1 MYFPYLRGRQF
12 ELIAIRELLEVNRI
26 SEKIIP
32 IIEPV
37 KPTSTLLKTIQTFV
51 AKERKIAVI
60 LNPVVGD
67 FVKKLYEMRKEESKV
82 AEELAT
88 ILFNNDYVIKSF
100 VMNDS
105 IAKTLKDK
113 EKKHQF
119 LIINLNRDFLDN
131 FLTIYDKSLPQFT
144 LIPDDRAFR
153 RTISDNKIIFEDNFN
168 KKPRNIDYIE
178 KQDEFFSDNHLYF
191 KDEHYMGFSDY
202 SIVGEEYNES
212 GFAPVAVAIHIIY
225 LDKKNVLRIHHFVS
239 DSNEGIDDPGGKF
252 GEALEKLVFWCDE
265 FNVQNTL
272 GLEGFYDC
280 YKSGKYPGLGTV
292 KKYSIMHHIELI
304 SNFLGGMY

>member
-12 ELIAIRELLEVNRI
+12 ELIAIRELMEANRI

-178 KQDEFFSDNHLYF
+178 KPDEFFSDNHLYF